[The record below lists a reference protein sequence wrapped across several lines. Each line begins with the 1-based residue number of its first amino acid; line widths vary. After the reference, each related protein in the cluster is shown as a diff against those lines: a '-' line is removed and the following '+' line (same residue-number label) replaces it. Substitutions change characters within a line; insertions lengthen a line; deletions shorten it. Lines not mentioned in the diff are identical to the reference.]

1 MEISLKFHVREKLK
15 LSVVVGDIDGAV
27 KVINEN
33 PWEIS
38 QYKIFYKWSKNQ
50 ELQKLMFEK
59 IKNKITVEMSKI
71 LIPTEKTNF
80 SLNFPTSSS
89 HCEYCT
95 WLADFLRNPNETSKM
110 FRKVRNKKNGGKI
123 ISGA

>member
-1 MEISLKFHVREKLK
+1 M
-15 LSVVVGDIDGAV
+15 GDIDGAV

-71 LIPTEKTNF
+71 
-80 SLNFPTSSS
+80 
-89 HCEYCT
+89 
-95 WLADFLRNPNETSKM
+95 
-110 FRKVRNKKNGGKI
+110 
-123 ISGA
+123 